1 MEKEYNADGWLGII
15 LGAKLFYEFS
25 GKYPFA
31 NKMRELL
38 KEIKMFMETTEGQT
52 DDDRVKRTNVKQ
64 VS

>member
-15 LGAKLFYEFS
+15 LGAKLFYEFN

-38 KEIKMFMETTEGQT
+38 KEIKMFMETIEGKT
-52 DDDRVKRTNVKQ
+52 AEGRVKRTNVEQ
-64 VS
+64 VG